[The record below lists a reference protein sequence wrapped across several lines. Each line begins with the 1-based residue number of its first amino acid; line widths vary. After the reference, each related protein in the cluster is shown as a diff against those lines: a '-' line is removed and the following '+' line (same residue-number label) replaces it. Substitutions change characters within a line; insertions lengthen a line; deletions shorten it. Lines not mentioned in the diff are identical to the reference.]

1 MRNLI
6 HPSRREFVK
15 TSFATAAALAAF
27 GAHGWRWPYP
37 ALAAAPDIVVAQQG
51 APGDLVRAAVDALGG
66 IGRFVKAGQ
75 FVVVKPN
82 FTWGNAPEFA
92 TDTNPDVLKAVVE
105 LCKAAGASRV
115 LVVDHV
121 LNGNLTNCLEVT
133 GARKAVESAGGEIL
147 GLPAGEGQAN
157 RYADLIVTRG
167 QLIKKAQVI
176 KEVLAADVFINVPI
190 AKDHTGAVLTMS
202 LKNLMGVVLNRGTFH
217 SGLDQAIADINT
229 QVKSH
234 LIILDAIRVLTTNGP
249 QGRGKVESPGKI
261 IAGVDP
267 VAVDSYATGLFKLT
281 GADISYIRRAK
292 AAGVGESD
300 LTKLVIQTITPG
312 AAPPPQPAA
321 TVAPTMTPAGTIP
334 TATVSRPGSPTVPV
348 ATAAPVLAP
357 TVAPTVAPTATA
369 TRPALLAP
377 VPTPSLTSGGA
388 FDLGPAA
395 PLAAVPV
402 LAILAAVGW
411 AVRRRMTGGGDGG
424 GAS

>member
-1 MRNLI
+1 MRYRI
-6 HPSRREFVK
+6 RPSRREFVK
-15 TSFATAAALAAF
+15 ASFATTAALAAY
-27 GAHGWRWPYP
+27 GAYGWRWPYP
-37 ALAAAPDIVVAQQG
+37 ALAATPDIVVAQQG

-75 FVVVKPN
+75 FVVIKPN
-82 FTWGNAPEFA
+82 FTWGNTPETA
-92 TDTNPDVLKAVVE
+92 SDTNPDVLKAVVE

-121 LNGNLTNCLEVT
+121 LNGNLTNCLERT

-147 GLPAGEGQAN
+147 GLPQSGQAG
-157 RYADLIVTRG
+157 RYKEALLPQG
-167 QLIKKAQVI
+167 QHIKKAQVI
-176 KEVLAADVFINVPI
+176 QEILSADVFINVPI
-190 AKDHTGAVLTMS
+190 AKDHGSSRLTMS
-202 LKNLMGVVLNRGTFH
+202 LKNLMGAVLDRGAFH
-217 SGLDQAIADINT
+217 TGLDQAIADINT
-229 QVKSH
+229 LIKSD
-234 LIILDAIRVLTTNGP
+234 LIILDAVRILTTGGP
-249 QGRGKVESPGKI
+249 DGPGKVESPGKI

-281 GADISYIRRAK
+281 GADIGHIRRAK
-292 AAGVGESD
+292 ASGVGESD

-321 TVAPTMTPAGTIP
+321 TVGPTVTPTGPGP

-348 ATAAPVLAP
+348 ATAAPTMAP
-357 TVAPTVAPTATA
+357 SSTPTQAPMATA
-369 TRPALLAP
+369 TRAALLAP
-377 VPTPSLTSGGA
+377 VATPALTSSGG

-402 LAILAAVGW
+402 VAILAAVGW
-411 AVRRRMTGGGDGG
+411 AVRRRMTRSGDSD

>member
-1 MRNLI
+1 MRYLVQ
-6 HPSRREFVK
+6 PSRREFVK
-15 TSFATAAALAAF
+15 ASFATAAALAAF
-27 GAHGWRWPYP
+27 GAQSQRWPSP
-37 ALAAAPDIVVAQQG
+37 ALAAAPDVVVAQQG
-51 APGDLVRAAVDALGG
+51 APADLVRAAVDALGG
-66 IGRFVKAGQ
+66 IGRFVKPGQ
-75 FVVVKPN
+75 FVVIKPN
-82 FTWGNAPEFA
+82 FTWGNAPETA
-92 TDTNPDVLKAVVE
+92 SDTNPDVLKAVVE
-105 LCKAAGASRV
+105 LCKAAGATRV

-121 LNGNLTNCLEVT
+121 LNGNLTACLERT

-157 RYADLIVTRG
+157 RYTDLIVARG
-167 QLIKKAQVI
+167 QIVKKAQVI
-176 KEVLAADVFINVPI
+176 KEVLAADVLINLPI
-190 AKDHTGAVLTMS
+190 AKDHSGAVLTMS

-217 SGLDQAIADINT
+217 SDGLDQAIADINT

-234 LIILDAIRVLTTNGP
+234 LVIVDAIRILTTGGP
-249 QGRGKVESPGKI
+249 DGPGKVESPGKI

-267 VAVDSYATGLFKLT
+267 VAVDSYTTGLFKLT

-292 AAGVGESD
+292 VAGVGESD
-300 LTKLVIQTITPG
+300 LTKLVIQTVTPG
-312 AAPPPQPAA
+312 AAPAPQPAA
-321 TVAPTMTPAGTIP
+321 TAAPTTTPAAPGP

-348 ATAAPVLAP
+348 ATAAPSLAP
-357 TVAPTVAPTATA
+357 TAVA

-377 VPTPSLTSGGA
+377 VPTPALTSGSS

-411 AVRRRMTGGGDGG
+411 AVRRRMTGGSNGG

>member
-1 MRNLI
+1 MRYLVR
-6 HPSRREFVK
+6 PSRREFVK
-15 TSFATAAALAAF
+15 ASFATTAALAAF

-51 APGDLVRAAVDALGG
+51 APADLVRAAVDALGG

-75 FVVVKPN
+75 FVVIKPN
-82 FTWGNAPEFA
+82 FTWGNAPELA

-121 LNGNLTNCLEVT
+121 LNGNLTNCLDLT

-147 GLPAGEGQAN
+147 GLPSGEGQAN
-157 RYADLIVTRG
+157 RYAELTVARG
-167 QLIKKAQVI
+167 QLIKKTQVI

-190 AKDHTGAVLTMS
+190 AKDHEGSVLTMS
-202 LKNLMGVVLNRGTFH
+202 LKNLMGVVLNRNPFH
-217 SGLDQAIADINT
+217 TGLDQAIADINT

-234 LIILDAIRVLTTNGP
+234 LVILDAIRILTSNGP
-249 QGRGKVESPGKI
+249 TGPGKVESPGKI

-267 VAVDSYATGLFKLT
+267 VAVDSYTTGLFRLT

-300 LTKLVIQTITPG
+300 LTKLVIQTVTPG
-312 AAPPPQPAA
+312 AAPAPQPAA
-321 TVAPTMTPAGTIP
+321 TVAPTAAPAGPGP
-334 TATVSRPGSPTVPV
+334 TATVSRPGSPTVPA
-348 ATAAPVLAP
+348 ATAAPTLAP
-357 TVAPTVAPTATA
+357 TAAA

-377 VPTPSLTSGGA
+377 VPTPALTSGGS

-424 GAS
+424 GGS